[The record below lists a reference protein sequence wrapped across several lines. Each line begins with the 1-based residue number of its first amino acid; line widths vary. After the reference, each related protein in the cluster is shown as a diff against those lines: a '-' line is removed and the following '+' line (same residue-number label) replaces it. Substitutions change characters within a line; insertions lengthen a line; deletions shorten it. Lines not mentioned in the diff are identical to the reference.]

1 MTKPIRTTTSPT
13 PARTDGARPQ
23 GPARVDGPRAPVTRT
38 AKPRAS
44 RPAAAD
50 TPRPEG
56 PEDATEALRTE
67 GTGRRSGEPSPE
79 GADGAPT
86 PRAPDGA
93 GHKVVPTTLDAEAAR
108 ARVELRLRFEQYR
121 RTRDRALRNQLIEEH
136 RSLAIRLARRFAQ
149 RSEPLDDLVQV
160 AMLGVLKA
168 VERFEPDR
176 NLEFSTFATPT
187 VLGELKRHFR
197 DTTWMVRVPRK
208 AQELHLQV
216 GTAIGALLQRNG
228 RNPTVAE
235 LAAELHATE
244 DEVIEAMEVGAAY
257 RATSFDGPRRED
269 QASSPEDTYL
279 RTDDPGYE
287 STDHRDLLSDL
298 LQRLPE
304 RERYIV
310 QLRFVDE
317 LTQSEIAQR
326 VGVSQMQVSRLLRRS
341 LAQLRERALRS
352 LEV

>member
-1 MTKPIRTTTSPT
+1 
-13 PARTDGARPQ
+13 
-23 GPARVDGPRAPVTRT
+23 
-38 AKPRAS
+38 
-44 RPAAAD
+44 
-50 TPRPEG
+50 
-56 PEDATEALRTE
+56 
-67 GTGRRSGEPSPE
+67 
-79 GADGAPT
+79 
-86 PRAPDGA
+86 
-93 GHKVVPTTLDAEAAR
+93 VPTTLDAEAAR
-108 ARVELRLRFEQYR
+108 ARAELRLRFEEYR

-269 QASSPEDTYL
+269 QAGSPEDTYL

-310 QLRFVDE
+310 ELRFVDE